1 MTTIKQP
8 KQIEM
13 KTIEETKLNIDALK
27 GKTIINIEG
36 LSKGSEQVFFTTSD
50 GDTYKMYHEFDCCE
64 EVSIEDICGD
74 VEDLLNSPILIAEE
88 RTSKENPDD
97 IDKNI
102 YEYQESFTW
111 TFYVLATIKGYVTI
125 RWYGE
130 SNGCYSE
137 EVYFEKM

>member
-102 YEYQESFTW
+102 YEYQESFTYPLIVAN
-111 TFYVLATIKGYVTI
+111 T
-125 RWYGE
+125 
-130 SNGCYSE
+130 
-137 EVYFEKM
+137 